1 MSIED
6 ELRRHLRAKAAAT
19 RSAPDLADLSGRI
32 RARGRRAA
40 RRERM
45 ALGAAVI
52 VLAASLGGLGG
63 ALASVHGA
71 KPNNG
76 LLTGDEPSATPATTG
91 QHKAAAPTGPT
102 SSSYATG
109 ARTII
114 DRQPAGGL
122 SISATVQPFSVPVA
136 ITNEWSTASSC
147 VSGEIVTT
155 TVGQGGSFGGGTSVA
170 QLPTLKASGLEI
182 LDSGV
187 LQAPGGGQE
196 WWVTAAVGSGVT
208 RVAAENVGG
217 RPVTAQPSAGIAVV
231 AGPMSGPNAG
241 DDDMSAVA
249 EGGAGDESLGF
260 VLGSGPKAVGE
271 STAISD
277 ALGCSALNLPAEP
290 SSASSSQPAEP
301 ALAAGSVIAA
311 FEQADSGNPLLG
323 FAANLAAV
331 SGGGQLSTAVP
342 SSLSGATGK
351 QGVTPAGAAAPTAS
365 AHGAASA
372 GTVAVRQVSFLS
384 ASLAEVVYRYNGGVL
399 LTGQA
404 VLGASGIWRVSLATF
419 CAGVRT
425 GIVGGD
431 IPSSVTAACL
441 AQR

>member
-6 ELRRHLRAKAAAT
+6 ELSRHLRSKAAAV
-19 RSAPDLADLSGRI
+19 RSAPDLDDLSGRI

-40 RRERM
+40 RRERI

-52 VLAASLGGLGG
+52 VLAASVGGLAG
-63 ALASVHGA
+63 ALASVHDA
-71 KPNNG
+71 KTNNG
-76 LLTGDEPSATPATTG
+76 LLARDEPSATPKTTS
-91 QHKAAAPTGPT
+91 HHTPAPPAGSNP
-102 SSSYATG
+102 SEAMG
-109 ARTII
+109 ARTVI

-122 SISATVQPFSVPVA
+122 SISATVQAFSAPVA
-136 ITNEWSTASSC
+136 ITSQWSTASSC
-147 VSGEIVTT
+147 AHGEIVTT

-170 QLPTLKASGLEI
+170 QLPMLAPTGLEI

-187 LQAPGGGQE
+187 LQVPGGGEE
-196 WWVTAAVGSGVT
+196 WWVTAAVGSAVT

-217 RPVTAQPSAGIAVV
+217 TPVTSQPSAGIAVV
-231 AGPMSGPNAG
+231 AGPMSGPSAG
-241 DDDMSAVA
+241 VDDMSAVA

-271 STAISD
+271 SSTVSD
-277 ALGCSALNLPAEP
+277 VSGCSALDLPAEP

-301 ALAAGSVIAA
+301 ALAAGAIIAA

-331 SGGGQLSTAVP
+331 NGGGLLSTAAP
-342 SSLSGATGK
+342 SSSSGTTGT
-351 QGVTPAGAAAPTAS
+351 QEAPAGAAAPPTPSRA
-365 AHGAASA
+365 AAS
-372 GTVAVRQVSFLS
+372 GGSVTVRQVSFLS
-384 ASLAEVVYRYNGGVL
+384 ASRAEVVYRVNGGVL

-425 GIVGGD
+425 GTVGGD
-431 IPSSVTAACL
+431 IPTSVIAACQSQ
-441 AQR
+441 A

>member
-1 MSIED
+1 VSIED
-6 ELRRHLRAKAAAT
+6 ELSRHLRAKAAAM
-19 RSAPDLADLSGRI
+19 RSAPDLDDLSGRI

-52 VLAASLGGLGG
+52 VLAASLGGLAG
-63 ALASVHGA
+63 ALASVHSA
-71 KPNNG
+71 KANNG
-76 LLTGDEPSATPATTG
+76 LLTGDEPSATPTTTSR
-91 QHKAAAPTGPT
+91 HTPAPPT
-102 SSSYATG
+102 DPNSSADAIR

-114 DRQPAGGL
+114 DRRPARGL
-122 SISATVQPFSVPVA
+122 SISATVQPFAVPVA
-136 ITNEWSTASSC
+136 ITSEWSTASSC
-147 VSGEIVTT
+147 VAGEIVTT

-170 QLPTLKASGLEI
+170 QLPTLTPTGLEI

-187 LQAPGGGQE
+187 LQVPGGGQE
-196 WWVTAAVGSGVT
+196 WWVTAAVGSAVT

-217 RPVTAQPSAGIAVV
+217 TPVTSQPSAGIAVV
-231 AGPMSGPNAG
+231 AGPISGPNAG

-271 STAISD
+271 STAVTD
-277 ALGCSALNLPAEP
+277 ASGCSALGLPAEP

-301 ALAAGSVIAA
+301 ALAAGAIIAA

-331 SGGGQLSTAVP
+331 NGGGLLSTAAP
-342 SSLSGATGK
+342 SSLSGTSGK
-351 QGVTPAGAAAPTAS
+351 QGDAPAGAAAPTAPS
-365 AHGAASA
+365 HGAAG

-384 ASLAEVVYRYNGGVL
+384 ASLAEVVYRLNGGVL

-425 GIVGGD
+425 DIVGGD
-431 IPSSVTAACL
+431 IPSSVTAAC
-441 AQR
+441 QSQP